1 MNVNAK
7 KAALV
12 AGVCLSAIV
21 AGTPQ
26 AFAVSVDTYQTAQQ
40 AKTVTGTVV
49 DESGIPIIGANIL
62 EKGTTNGVITDI
74 DGNFSL
80 NVSEGAVITVS
91 YIGYVSQEI
100 TIGNQSAL
108 QITLKEDSESQVS
121 LSEHLEQNPGWSSN
135 ADYTGWRQ

>member
-1 MNVNAK
+1 MNANAK

-12 AGVCLSAIV
+12 AGVCLTAIV

-40 AKTVTGTVV
+40 ARTVTGTVV

-80 NVSEGAVITVS
+80 NVSGFIHRICKSRNYHRKPVCFT
-91 YIGYVSQEI
+91 
-100 TIGNQSAL
+100 
-108 QITLKEDSESQVS
+108 
-121 LSEHLEQNPGWSSN
+121 
-135 ADYTGWRQ
+135 DYAERRF

>member
-12 AGVCLSAIV
+12 AGVCLSAMV
-21 AGTPQ
+21 AGAPQ
-26 AFAVSVDTYQTAQQ
+26 AFAVSVETYQTAQQ

-62 EKGTTNGVITDI
+62 EKGTTNGVVTDI

-80 NVSEGAVITVS
+80 NIGKGSIITVP
-91 YIGYVSQEI
+91 YIGYVTQEI
-100 TIGNQSAL
+100 TVGNQSNL
-108 QITLKEDSESQVS
+108 QIKKT
-121 LSEHLEQNPGWSSN
+121 
-135 ADYTGWRQ
+135 

>member
-62 EKGTTNGVITDI
+62 EKGTTNGVIPT
-74 DGNFSL
+74 S
-80 NVSEGAVITVS
+80 TV
-91 YIGYVSQEI
+91 
-100 TIGNQSAL
+100 TSAL
-108 QITLKEDSESQVS
+108 TCLKER
-121 LSEHLEQNPGWSSN
+121 SSRFHTS
-135 ADYTGWRQ
+135 DM

>member
-1 MNVNAK
+1 MNANAK

-12 AGVCLSAIV
+12 AGVCLTAIV

-40 AKTVTGTVV
+40 ARTVT

-100 TIGNQSAL
+100 TIGSQSAL